1 MCELRRCQQCAGGE
15 EYAREE
21 ELQRQA
27 SVPGSRPSLGPLP
40 PASPM
45 ALTDKHCTQVSAAG
59 SLDDLRN
66 PGGMSAAFAP
76 GLWTQCGHGARRGPS
91 RAPSHCHT
99 TCSPSARENP
109 PSRSATAAV
118 HAARDTGLLAG
129 PCCALPSPTASV
141 LQLQAPPPA
150 AGRQGCICLLLVEP
164 GTLKGPSEVSR
175 RGGDLGWDLGLS

>member
-76 GLWTQCGHGARRGPS
+76 GLWTQWARGQAGAITGALPLPHHLLAICPRKPS
-91 RAPSHCHT
+91 FPLCHCCRACSERHWTPGWTLLCSAFSHCL
-99 TCSPSARENP
+99 SA
-109 PSRSATAAV
+109 AA
-118 HAARDTGLLAG
+118 AG
-129 PCCALPSPTASV
+129 PTSSSRKA
-141 LQLQAPPPA
+141 
-150 AGRQGCICLLLVEP
+150 GCICLLLVEP

>member
-1 MCELRRCQQCAGGE
+1 MWGRACQGGGTAETGLRPTESPQSWSSATSFSRGTDGPALHPGF
-15 EYAREE
+15 
-21 ELQRQA
+21 
-27 SVPGSRPSLGPLP
+27 GSRFPGR
-40 PASPM
+40 PAQSW
-45 ALTDKHCTQVSAAG
+45 
-59 SLDDLRN
+59 
-66 PGGMSAAFAP
+66 GGMSAAFAP
-76 GLWTQCGHGARRGPS
+76 GLWTQCGHGARQGPS

-129 PCCALPSPTASV
+129 PCCALPSPTASA
-141 LQLQAPPPA
+141 LQPQVPPPA
-150 AGRQGCICLLLVEP
+150 AGRQGCVCLLLVEP